1 MINILIRTHNR
12 PEKFQRCIESV
23 QAQTFKD
30 VRVLITCETDDDFE
44 YAECTMLDSG
54 LNFETYLAEP
64 TGRSFFY
71 NEYCN
76 TLKSQVKDGWF
87 FFLDDDDYLV
97 NDGVLQE
104 LSTHLTDPDRPI
116 ICQFLR
122 GGWHKP
128 HHQQIAERVFFEGQI
143 GLPCL
148 VLHSKHKELAAI
160 HATESGDYQ
169 WIKDVS
175 DKLECLFIPLAL
187 VNSPVRGWGL

>member
-12 PEKFQRCIESV
+12 PDYFQRCIESV
-23 QAQTFKD
+23 QAQSYKGVELFISCQSD
-30 VRVLITCETDDDFE
+30 EDFD
-44 YAECTMLDSG
+44 YAEAVLMDCDIGYTLIPVQPKSG
-54 LNFETYLAEP
+54 Q
-64 TGRSFFY
+64 FFY

-76 TLKSQVKDGWF
+76 TLKSQVNGGWF

-128 HHQQIAERVFFEGQI
+128 HHQQIEQKVFFEGQI

-148 VLHSKHKELAAI
+148 VLHSKHKNLADI
-160 HATESGDYQ
+160 HATESGDYM
-169 WIKDVS
+169 WIKEVS
-175 DKLECLFIPLAL
+175 DKLDCLYVPLAL
-187 VNSPVRGWGL
+187 VNSPERGWGQ